1 MNRPQFEY
9 RKIIDTYLTET
20 ELNKLGEDGWEL
32 CGVLYNGNHS
42 LNPYDSKAYFYFKR
56 IKQNYE

>member
-9 RKIIDTYLTET
+9 RKILDTYLTEA

-32 CGVLYNGNHS
+32 CGVLSNGNYSSDLH
-42 LNPYDSKAYFYFKR
+42 YSKAYFYFKR
-56 IKQNYE
+56 IKQNYD